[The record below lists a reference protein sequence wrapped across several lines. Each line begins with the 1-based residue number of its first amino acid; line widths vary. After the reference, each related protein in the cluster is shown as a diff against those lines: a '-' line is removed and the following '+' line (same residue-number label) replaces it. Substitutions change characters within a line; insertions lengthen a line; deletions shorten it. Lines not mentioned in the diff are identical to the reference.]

1 MRRLSIFVFFAFV
14 LSACSPRLTVFSDSI
29 LQQANLNE
37 RDLSRTQFY
46 VSEPI
51 VLTRSANDNISKRVN
66 GKIEV
71 RDSRTVEKIVI
82 SKGTP
87 GTFQH
92 RTAEGNIAIGFE
104 ERCADC
110 TLIFGPNPKRQGEYR
125 LLALEWQRDY
135 GIVLYNNLEYET
147 PASSSQVRLMIDYRF
162 KSQVR
167 QRSKTASGR
176 KIRS

>member
-1 MRRLSIFVFFAFV
+1 MKRILVFLALALLFT
-14 LSACSPRLTVFSDSI
+14 ACSPRLTVFSDSI

-46 VSEPI
+46 VSDPI
-51 VLTRSANDNISKRVN
+51 VLSRSANDNVSKRVN

-71 RDSRTVEKIVI
+71 RDSRTVERIVI
-82 SKGTP
+82 SRGTP
-87 GTFQH
+87 GTFQA
-92 RTAEGNIAIGFE
+92 RTQEGNIAIGFE

-110 TLIFGPNPKRQGEYR
+110 TLVFGPNPKRQGEYR

-147 PASSSQVRLMIDYRF
+147 PAASSQVRLMIDYRF